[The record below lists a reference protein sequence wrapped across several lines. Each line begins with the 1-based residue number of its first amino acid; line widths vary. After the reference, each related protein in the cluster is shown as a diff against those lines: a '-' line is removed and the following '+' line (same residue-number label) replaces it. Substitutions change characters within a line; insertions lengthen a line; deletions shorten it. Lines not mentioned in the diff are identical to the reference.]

1 MIRSTAKRLRAP
13 LFAAL
18 AVAGVAGLAGCATT
32 NEFTAPRYRGDAMEA
47 LPDGVV
53 AFRVFLTGNT
63 GDVATGSEAVLTA
76 LGADARAA
84 GQASAVVFLGNE
96 TAAGIPEGAGAEAA
110 ARPVEALGRALA
122 GYPGRVV
129 AIPGDR
135 DWAQGEAGVKRLE
148 GALYQALG
156 DSVLTPGDQ
165 AGGPRDIKLA
175 PGLRLLAI
183 DTAWWLRDPDQQPD
197 GHYDGE
203 NVRTPADVATYLE
216 QTISDRD
223 DDRLIVVGHHP
234 VVSNGPYAGQRTVGQ
249 ALATLGIAPLVGQTV
264 GTSGESLASER
275 YRVMRDVLDGLFR
288 RQDRLVYA
296 SAHDRS
302 LQAFDVV
309 RSETSRQTYLVSG
322 TGGGRATAAVAGRG
336 AASIV
341 PKPGYQRLTYYAD
354 GSLWAETVEVDV
366 RTGAS
371 RVAFRHEISDSN
383 NELVDPDIPE
393 TTASELPRGLGG
405 TVVVPTDVNFTT
417 GPFRNSGFQRTVWG
431 AGYRDVWA
439 TPVAM
444 PVLDLGAEAGGL
456 VPLYQSGG
464 NQTTGL
470 RLQGADGREYGLRLV
485 EKGGTG
491 QIPEELRDGV
501 AGSVVLD
508 LRSAQTPFGALVAY
522 PLSRAAGVLIARPR
536 LVYVPD
542 DPRLGRYRERFAG
555 RAALLEVRADNDMRG
570 VEGFD
575 GVSDVISGGKLLE
588 ELRGD
593 QDHRVDQRAFLRARM
608 IDMMVADWDRH
619 EDQWR
624 WAAYE
629 PGDLDPTLTG
639 DAATRGKVYRPVAKD
654 HDFAFY
660 GIGGIAPFFLR
671 NFVDE
676 RLQSF
681 GEDFGSVRGLTD
693 NGFQQDRRFFN
704 TLTRADMEDVA
715 RGLQAD
721 LSDADIDAAVRV
733 LPPEIYAQVG
743 VSWTAGLRARRDKL
757 VELAD
762 DLYDLH
768 RHIVDVIGS
777 DEREHFTATR
787 EADGRLSV
795 VVRSA
800 KDGHEDDV
808 LYSRTFLPD
817 ETDEVRFYGF
827 GGRDLFEIVGDG
839 PQTISVRV
847 IGGGGGDR
855 LEAPAGDVAVY
866 DTEDGLEIGAHG
878 RQVEDRRTDDAGV
891 NRYDSYE
898 AVLRRTTAFP
908 LVAYNPTD
916 GIVVGAQVTKQI
928 PGFRIHPIAAT
939 HTVGATVA
947 PTSGGLAAFY
957 TGRMQEAIGTV
968 DLDVDALAA
977 TPRFVRNFYGL
988 GNGTAELND
997 DRERVDIARIQLD
1010 AGFGNDVGQ
1019 GLRFVAGPSLR
1030 YADVS
1035 RKDTTLITPVDVLAQ
1050 TQPDIYDPQFHAGA
1064 FARLSLSTA
1073 YGGAVPVQG
1082 VRLAATGAYRAGVTG
1097 AAKGYG
1103 SVGGEAS
1110 AYVPIL
1116 YAQKLTLALRAG
1128 ADHRFGDF
1136 PFFDAAT
1143 IGGPQSVRGYRRDR
1157 FSGRTAA
1164 YAGAELRTNLFRLN
1178 TYALPLTVGALAFT
1192 DAGRVWIDGDLAQYC
1207 PPGQICGSAGILD
1220 SSTIHVGYGGGLFFN
1235 ALDRAVLTFTVGHS
1249 SDSTLITFGTGF
1261 AF

>member
-1 MIRSTAKRLRAP
+1 M
-13 LFAAL
+13 L
-18 AVAGVAGLAGCATT
+18 AIVGVAGLAGCATSRD
-32 NEFTAPRYRGDAMEA
+32 FTAPRYRGAEMEP

-76 LGADARAA
+76 IGNDARSA
-84 GQASAVVFLGNE
+84 GQASAVVFLGDE

-110 ARPVEALGRALA
+110 TRPVQALGRALA

-135 DWAQGEAGVKRLE
+135 DWAEGKAGVKRLE
-148 GALYQALG
+148 GALYAALG

-165 AGGPRDIKLA
+165 SGGPRDIELA

-183 DTAWWLRDPDQQPD
+183 DTAWWLRDPDKQPD

-203 NVRTPADVATYLE
+203 NVRSPADVATFLE
-216 QTISDRD
+216 QTIEDRD

-234 VVSNGPYAGQRTVGQ
+234 IVSNGPYAGQRTVGQ
-249 ALATLGIAPLVGQTV
+249 AIATLGLGPLIGQTV

-275 YRVMRDVLDGLFR
+275 YRVMRDALDRLFR

-296 SAHDRS
+296 SSHDRS
-302 LQAFDVV
+302 LQTFDVV
-309 RSETSRQTYLVSG
+309 RSETSRQAYLISG
-322 TGGGRATAAVAGRG
+322 TGGGRATPAVAGRG
-336 AASIV
+336 AAAIV

-354 GSLWAETVEVDV
+354 GRLWAETVEVDV
-366 RTGAS
+366 RAGTS
-371 RVAFRHEISDSN
+371 RVVFRHEIADSN
-383 NELVDPDIPE
+383 NELINPDIPE
-393 TTASELPRGLGG
+393 TTAGDLPRNLGG
-405 TVVVPTDVNFTT
+405 TVVAPTDVNFLT
-417 GPFRNSGFQRTVWG
+417 GPFRNSSFQRTFWG

-444 PVLDLGAEAGGL
+444 PVLDLGTEAGGL
-456 VPLYQSGG
+456 VPLYQGGG

-501 AGSVVLD
+501 AGDVVLD

-555 RAALLEVRADNDMRG
+555 RAALLEVRADDDMRG
-570 VEGFD
+570 VEGFE
-575 GVSDVISGGKLLE
+575 GVQNVISGGKLLE
-588 ELRGD
+588 KLRGD
-593 QDHRVDQRAFLRARM
+593 QDHHVDQRAFLRARM
-608 IDMMVADWDRH
+608 VDMMIADWDRH

-660 GIGGIAPFFLR
+660 GIGGIAPYFLQR
-671 NFVDE
+671 FADE
-676 RLQSF
+676 RLQPF
-681 GEDFGSVRGLTD
+681 GEDYGSIRGLTA
-693 NGFQQDRRFFN
+693 NGFEQDRRFFN
-704 TLTRADMEDVA
+704 TLTREDMEAVA
-715 RGLQAD
+715 RQLQ
-721 LSDADIDAAVRV
+721 SEITDAVIDQSVRQ
-733 LPPEIYAQVG
+733 LPPEIYTRVG
-743 VSWTAGLRARRDKL
+743 AEWTRGLRARRDGL
-757 VELAD
+757 VELAGD
-762 DLYDLH
+762 VYDLQ
-768 RHIVDVIGS
+768 RHIVDVVGS
-777 DEREHFTATR
+777 DERERFTATR

-800 KDGHEDDV
+800 KDGRENDV
-808 LYSRTFLPD
+808 LYTRTFLPG
-817 ETDEVRFYGF
+817 ETSEVRFYGF
-827 GGRDLFEIVGDG
+827 GGRDLFEIVGTG
-839 PQTISVRV
+839 PETIAVRV

-866 DTEDGLEIGAHG
+866 DTEDGLEIGAQG
-878 RQVEDRRTDDAGV
+878 RHVEDRRTNDAGV

-898 AVLRRTTAFP
+898 TVLRRRSTFP
-908 LVAYNPTD
+908 LVSYNPTD
-916 GIVVGAQVTKQI
+916 GVVVGAQVTETI
-928 PGFRIHPIAAT
+928 PGFRLHPVAAT
-939 HTVGATVA
+939 HTVGATVSVS
-947 PTSGGLAAFY
+947 TGGLAAFY
-957 TGRMQEAIGTV
+957 AGRMQEAIGTI

-977 TPRFVRNFYGL
+977 TPRFVRNFYGF
-988 GNGTAELND
+988 GNGTPELQD
-997 DRERVDIARIQLD
+997 DRERVDLARVQLD

-1019 GLRFVAGPSLR
+1019 GLRFVAGPSVR

-1035 RKDTTLITPVDVLAQ
+1035 RTDSLTTPVDVLAQ
-1050 TQPDIYDPQFHAGA
+1050 SRPDVYDPQVHAGA
-1064 FARLSLSTA
+1064 FARLSLTTA
-1073 YGGAVPVQG
+1073 YGGAAPAQG

-1103 SVGGEAS
+1103 QVGGEAQ
-1110 AYVPIL
+1110 AYVPLL
-1116 YAQKLTLALRAG
+1116 YARHLTLALRAG

-1143 IGGPQSVRGYRRDR
+1143 VGGSRSVRGYRRDR

-1192 DAGRVWIDGDLAQYC
+1192 DAGRVWADDVPLTDVC
-1207 PPGQICGSAGILD
+1207 DPPGQVCPDVDPDEGS
-1220 SSTIHVGYGGGLFFN
+1220 SIHLGYGGGLFFN
-1235 ALDRAVLTFTVGHS
+1235 ALDRAVLTLTVGHS
-1249 SDSTLITFGTGF
+1249 DASTLVTFGTGF